1 VHWEA
6 AFDPEF
12 WFSVM
17 LALLCSGL
25 IGFERQLRGKP
36 AGVRTSALVC
46 LGTFLYVYLSEQV
59 DPQHSDPTRVLGQV
73 VTGVGFLG
81 AGLILSRDGVTKGV
95 TSAAVIWVLAAI
107 GGAIGLKQAGA
118 AVAIAGVTLLVLT
131 GVRIVEVTWQK
142 LRGVLEDPG
151 DD

>member
-1 VHWEA
+1 
-6 AFDPEF
+6 
-12 WFSVM
+12 
-17 LALLCSGL
+17 
-25 IGFERQLRGKP
+25 
-36 AGVRTSALVC
+36 
-46 LGTFLYVYLSEQV
+46 
-59 DPQHSDPTRVLGQV
+59 V